1 MYSYIVRR
9 VAVGIVMIMAM
20 SLVTMLLFFASPA
33 DPARFTCG
41 KNCTPELLEQNRKA
55 LGYDQP
61 VLSYWVDFTKGLFV
75 GSEFPKDPELKKSAP
90 ETIAECPAPCLGYSP
105 LASRPVRDIVAEK
118 LPVSVSL
125 AIAAFIMW
133 MVVGVGLG
141 IVSALRKGQVADRA
155 IVGTALIF
163 YAFPTF
169 FIGLWLY
176 IFLALKWGLV
186 PVPTYTPIAEG
197 GVLTWLQGL
206 FLPALALA
214 LVYIAGYIRL
224 TRAFVL
230 EVQGEDYLRTAQAK
244 GLTSGR
250 ILFKHTLRGAL
261 TPIATVAGLDLAGL
275 LGGAIITEQIFN
287 YDGLGRE
294 AVSAATTYDLPVTV
308 GIVLVVATFVIV
320 ANIVVDVLYAVIDPR
335 VKYS

>member
-1 MYSYIVRR
+1 M
-9 VAVGIVMIMAM
+9 VMILAL
-20 SLVTMLLFFASPA
+20 SLVTILLFFANPA
-33 DPARFTCG
+33 DPARYTCG

-61 VLSYWVDFTKGLFV
+61 AFSYWLDFTKGIFV
-75 GSEFPKDPELKKSAP
+75 GSEFPKDPALKESAP

-105 LASRPVRDIVAEK
+105 LASRPVRDIIAEK

-125 AIAAFIMW
+125 ALAAFIMW
-133 MVVGVGLG
+133 MVAGVGLG
-141 IVSALRKGQVADRA
+141 IVAALRKGQVADRA

-169 FIGLWLY
+169 FIGLGLY

-197 GVLTWLQGL
+197 GVLMWLQGL
-206 FLPALALA
+206 FLPALTLA
-214 LVYIAGYIRL
+214 LFFIAGYIRL

-261 TPIATVAGLDLAGL
+261 TPIVTVAGLDLAGL
-275 LGGAIITEQIFN
+275 LGGAIITETVFN

-294 AVSAATTYDLPVTV
+294 AVSAATTYDLPVTI

>member
-1 MYSYIVRR
+1 MYAYIVRR
-9 VAVGIVMIMAM
+9 VAAGMVMILAM
-20 SLVTMLLFFASPA
+20 SLVTILLFFASPA
-33 DPARFTCG
+33 DPARYTCG

-61 VLSYWVDFTKGLFV
+61 VLSYWADFTKGIFV
-75 GSEFPKDPELKKSAP
+75 GSEFPKDPALKKSAP

-105 LASRPVRDIVAEK
+105 LSSRPVRDIIMEK
-118 LPVSVSL
+118 LPVSASL

-133 MVVGVGLG
+133 MVAGVGLG
-141 IVSALRKGQVADRA
+141 IVAALRKGKVADRA
-155 IVGTALIF
+155 IVASALVF

-169 FIGLWLY
+169 FTGLGLY
-176 IFLALKWGLV
+176 IFFALKWGIV
-186 PVPTYTPIAEG
+186 PVPVYTSIADG

-206 FLPALALA
+206 LLPALTLA

-230 EVQGEDYLRTAQAK
+230 EAQGEDYLRTAQAK

-250 ILFKHTLRGAL
+250 ILFKHTLRAAL
-261 TPIATVAGLDLAGL
+261 TPIATVAGLDLGGL
-275 LGGAIITEQIFN
+275 LGGAIITEQVFN
-287 YDGLGRE
+287 YDGLGRT
-294 AVSAATTYDLPVTV
+294 AVMAATTYDLPVTV
-308 GIVLVVATFVIV
+308 GIVLVVATFVIT

>member
-1 MYSYIVRR
+1 MYAYIVRR
-9 VAVGIVMIMAM
+9 VAAGMVMILAL
-20 SLVTMLLFFASPA
+20 SLVTILLFFANPA
-33 DPARFTCG
+33 DPARYTCG

-61 VLSYWVDFTKGLFV
+61 AFSYWLDFTKGIFV
-75 GSEFPKDPELKKSAP
+75 GSEFPKDPALKESAP

-105 LASRPVRDIVAEK
+105 LASRPVRDIIAEK

-125 AIAAFIMW
+125 ALAAFIMW
-133 MVVGVGLG
+133 LVAGVGLG
-141 IVSALRKGQVADRA
+141 IVAALRKGHIADRA
-155 IVGTALIF
+155 IVGSALIF

-169 FIGLWLY
+169 FIGLGLY

-197 GVLTWLQGL
+197 GVLMWLQGL
-206 FLPALALA
+206 FLPALTLA
-214 LVYIAGYIRL
+214 LFFIAGYIRL

-261 TPIATVAGLDLAGL
+261 TPIVTVAGLDLAGL
-275 LGGAIITEQIFN
+275 LGGAIITETVFN

-294 AVSAATTYDLPVTV
+294 AVSAATTYDLPVTI